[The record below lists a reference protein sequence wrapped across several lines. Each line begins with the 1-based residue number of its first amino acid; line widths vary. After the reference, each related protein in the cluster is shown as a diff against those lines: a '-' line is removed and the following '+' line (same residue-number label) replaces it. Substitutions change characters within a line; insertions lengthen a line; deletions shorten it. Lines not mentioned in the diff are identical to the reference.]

1 MQKRLKNTDLVNQPR
16 LSFFDK
22 CWGTTV
28 GHQISKMKRKTK
40 TKNEWTKNMV
50 KKMYRWIR
58 MPMYTVHLAISARI
72 YLSLH
77 RDNYL
82 CVHLVISVNTSTCFS
97 KDAENLT
104 TYGYVLWCSQIVCTC
119 HFGACLFST
128 FSNEVSNVL
137 KLELT
142 SSLLGILLR
151 VIWSSLREF
160 SMLNCCVSLKVTLAT
175 LWKDLD
181 RETTQNMG

>member
-28 GHQISKMKRKTK
+28 GHQISTMKRKTK

-50 KKMYRWIR
+50 KKMYRWNR

-104 TYGYVLWCSQIVCTC
+104 TYGYMLWCSQIVCTC
-119 HFGACLFST
+119 HYSLNTIIAFYSVIEWSNFAVSVWSMACQAT
-128 FSNEVSNVL
+128 
-137 KLELT
+137 
-142 SSLLGILLR
+142 
-151 VIWSSLREF
+151 
-160 SMLNCCVSLKVTLAT
+160 TLSHFT
-175 LWKDLD
+175 
-181 RETTQNMG
+181 